1 MAGIAGSKSARRLR
15 YHGFSRRAARGAGCN
30 HNPGMCKPMDQALC
44 RILNSL
50 VRGRATAALGTLDR
64 GEPFVSM
71 VPYVLHGE
79 PPAFL
84 IHVSGLSAHTR
95 HMLEH
100 PSVSL
105 MVTAAEDSTDAA
117 GNRIE
122 PQALPRVTVQ
132 GNAAPLDKSGA
143 GYVTGK
149 SAYLERFRQLQRGV
163 VPICPAKT
171 FSL

>member
-1 MAGIAGSKSARRLR
+1 
-15 YHGFSRRAARGAGCN
+15 
-30 HNPGMCKPMDQALC
+30 MDQALC

-149 SAYLERFRQLQRGV
+149 SAYLERFPTAAQMFEL
-163 VPICPAKT
+163 AD
-171 FSL
+171 FSLFTITPLTVRFIAGFGRAHSLTPEDWSRAFHSIG